1 MGSVLT
7 FAPRQAASIRKTP
20 VAGATASIVIFPGIR
35 YERRADEQDRKG
47 EARRDPWSETL
58 KDKPQ
63 H

>member
-7 FAPRQAASIRKTP
+7 FAPREAAAIHKPP

-35 YERRADEQDRKG
+35 YERRPEDTPCARKH
-47 EARRDPWSETL
+47 ETRHDAA
-58 KDKPQ
+58 KDKPK